1 MFNRDIIQWFLDKQD
16 NNTLKT
22 VLTRLAGVVA
32 MNDNPESIKRQLINA
47 LESKAIKFGF
57 EDSSRYD
64 DLKKKAGAADY
75 IWSVICDLSL
85 DCNTLMIKNFIGYY
99 GDKNDG
105 QGVQETLQLLRDKVS
120 DLSEKNQ
127 QLDIESKQQSTE
139 IDNLL
144 TIKDKQ
150 RKQLKENEEVIAK
163 QAKEIEKLRAAQ
175 SFLKKRIENLFSQNS
190 YLRNRK
196 SYTSEVINY
205 ENEKQVFA
213 VLKNNAKACGLNFN
227 SDDLINFYTS
237 VKSSRLTIIEGISG
251 TGKSKLVDLY
261 GRTLGLDDNGHMLIV
276 PVSPGWTD
284 DTDILGYLDNSSMQY
299 KESSIGL
306 VSFLVEAS
314 KHPDKPFLVCFDEMN
329 LAKVEYYFAQFISIL
344 ENDVNNRILRIYN
357 PKEEIN
363 VTNAAE
369 YPAEIRLGENI
380 IFCGTINVDES
391 TYRLSDKVL
400 DRANLIK
407 LQDCDFSVYDDEKP
421 VFIVV
426 DVTLVDKPKSQGL
439 TDDELSLLDELN
451 EKLKNVNPRFC
462 FAHRVVN
469 QISRY
474 LDAIPEN
481 DIDYTR
487 EKALDKLIVQKILPK
502 VRGTEEQVRD
512 LIGYIEDD
520 NYVSGIIDKY
530 LNDGKVE
537 YPVTR
542 KALKEKAKE
551 LRNYGYIG

>member
-85 DCNTLMIKNFIGYY
+85 DCNTLMIKNLIGYY

-105 QGVQETLQLLRDKVS
+105 QGVQETLQLLRDKVD
-120 DLSEKNQ
+120 DLGEKNQ
-127 QLDIESKQQSTE
+127 QLNIKNKEQSKE
-139 IDNLL
+139 IDELL
-144 TIKDKQ
+144 NIRDEQ

-163 QAKEIEKLRAAQ
+163 QVKEIEELRASQAA
-175 SFLKKRIENLFSQNS
+175 LKEQVENLFSQNS

-205 ENEKQVFA
+205 ENEKQVFS
-213 VLKNNAKACGLNFN
+213 VLKNNAIACGLNFN

-237 VKSSRLTIIEGISG
+237 VKSARLTIIEGISG

-284 DTDILGYLDNSSMQY
+284 DTDILGYLDNSLMQY

-357 PKEEIN
+357 PKEEIY

-407 LQDCDFSVYDDEKP
+407 LQDCDFSVYDDERP

-439 TDDELSLLDELN
+439 MDDELSLLDELN

>member
-22 VLTRLAGVVA
+22 VLTRLAGVVT

-64 DLKKKAGAADY
+64 DLKKKSGAADY

-105 QGVQETLQLLRDKVS
+105 QGVQETLQLLRDKVD
-120 DLSEKNQ
+120 DLGEKNQ
-127 QLDIESKQQSTE
+127 QLDIKNKEQSKE
-139 IDNLL
+139 IDELL
-144 TIKDKQ
+144 NIRDEQ

-163 QAKEIEKLRAAQ
+163 QVKEIEELRASQAA
-175 SFLKKRIENLFSQNS
+175 LKEQVENLFSQNS

-205 ENEKQVFA
+205 ENEKQVFS
-213 VLKNNAKACGLNFN
+213 VLRNNAIACGLNFN

-237 VKSSRLTIIEGISG
+237 VKSARLTIIEGISG

-284 DTDILGYLDNSSMQY
+284 DTDILGYLDNSLMQY

-363 VTNAAE
+363 VTNADE

-407 LQDCDFSVYDDEKP
+407 LQDSDFSVYDDERP

-426 DVTLVDKPKSQGL
+426 DVTLVDKPKPQGL

-520 NYVSGIIDKY
+520 NYVSGVIDKY

>member
-1 MFNRDIIQWFLDKQD
+1 MFNRDVIQWFLDKQD
-16 NNTLKT
+16 TNTLKT
-22 VLTRLAGVVA
+22 ILIRLAGVVA
-32 MNDNPESIKRQLINA
+32 MNDNPESIKRQLINV

-57 EDSSRYD
+57 EDSSKYG
-64 DLKKKAGAADY
+64 DLKKKAGVADY

-105 QGVQETLQLLRDKVS
+105 QGVQETLQLLRDKVD
-120 DLSEKNQ
+120 DLGEKNQ
-127 QLDIESKQQSTE
+127 QLDIKNKEQSKE
-139 IDNLL
+139 INELL
-144 TIKDKQ
+144 NIRDEQ
-150 RKQLKENEEVIAK
+150 RKQLKANKEEIAK
-163 QAKEIEKLRAAQ
+163 QVKEIEELRASQAA
-175 SFLKKRIENLFSQNS
+175 LKEQVENLFSQNS

-205 ENEKQVFA
+205 ENEKQVFS
-213 VLKNNAKACGLNFN
+213 VLRNNAIACGLNFN

-237 VKSSRLTIIEGISG
+237 VKSARLTIIEGISG

-284 DTDILGYLDNSSMQY
+284 DTDILGYLDNSLMQY

-363 VTNAAE
+363 VTNADE

-407 LQDCDFSVYDDEKP
+407 LQDSDFSVYDDERP

-426 DVTLVDKPKSQGL
+426 DVTLVDKPKPQGL

-512 LIGYIEDD
+512 LIGYIKDD
-520 NYVSGIIDKY
+520 NYVSGVIDKY

>member
-16 NNTLKT
+16 NNTLKI

-64 DLKKKAGAADY
+64 DLKKKSGAADY
-75 IWSVICDLSL
+75 IWSIICDLSL

-105 QGVQETLQLLRDKVS
+105 QGVQETLQLLRDKV
-120 DLSEKNQ
+120 DDFGEKNQ
-127 QLDIESKQQSTE
+127 QLDIKNKEQSKE
-139 IDNLL
+139 IDELL
-144 TIKDKQ
+144 NIRDEQ

-163 QAKEIEKLRAAQ
+163 QVKEIEELRASQAA
-175 SFLKKRIENLFSQNS
+175 LKEQVENLFSQNS

-205 ENEKQVFA
+205 ENEKQVFS
-213 VLKNNAKACGLNFN
+213 VLRNNAIACGLNFN

-237 VKSSRLTIIEGISG
+237 VKSARLTIIEGISG

-284 DTDILGYLDNSSMQY
+284 DTDILGYLDNSLMQY

-426 DVTLVDKPKSQGL
+426 YVTLVDKPKSQGL

>member
-1 MFNRDIIQWFLDKQD
+1 MFNRDVIQWFLDKQD
-16 NNTLKT
+16 TNTLKRI
-22 VLTRLAGVVA
+22 LIRLAGVVA
-32 MNDNPESIKRQLINA
+32 MNDNPESIKRQLINV

-57 EDSSRYD
+57 EDSSKYD
-64 DLKKKAGAADY
+64 DLKKKAGVADY

-105 QGVQETLQLLRDKVS
+105 QGVQETLQLLRDKVD
-120 DLSEKNQ
+120 DLGEKNQ
-127 QLDIESKQQSTE
+127 QLDIKNKEQSKE
-139 IDNLL
+139 INELL
-144 TIKDKQ
+144 NIRDEQ
-150 RKQLKENEEVIAK
+150 RKQLKANKEEIAK
-163 QAKEIEKLRAAQ
+163 QVKEIEELRAAQ
-175 SFLKKRIENLFSQNS
+175 AFLKKRVENLFAQNS

-314 KHPDKPFLVCFDEMN
+314 KYPDKPFLVCFDEMN

-363 VTNAAE
+363 VTNADE

-407 LQDCDFSVYDDEKP
+407 LQDSDFSVYDDERP

-426 DVTLVDKPKSQGL
+426 DVTLVDKPKPQGL

-481 DIDYTR
+481 NIDYTR

-520 NYVSGIIDKY
+520 NYVSGVIDKY

>member
-1 MFNRDIIQWFLDKQD
+1 MFNKEVIKWFLDKQN
-16 NNTLKT
+16 NNTLKK
-22 VLTRLAGVVA
+22 VLTELANV
-32 MNDNPESIKRQLINA
+32 DLKEDSPESIKNQLISA
-47 LESKAIKFGF
+47 LQIKAKRYGF
-57 EDSSRYD
+57 QDRIGYD
-64 DLKKKAGAADY
+64 NLKEKVGLEYY

-85 DCNTLMIKNFIGYY
+85 DCNTLMIKTFIGYY
-99 GDKNDG
+99 DSKDSENRL
-105 QGVQETLQLLRDKVS
+105 QETLQLLRDKV
-120 DLSEKNQ
+120 DTLVGKNQ
-127 QLDIESKQQSTE
+127 QLYMKNKQQSKE

-144 TIKDKQ
+144 TTKDEQ
-150 RKQLKENEEVIAK
+150 RKQLKKNEELISK
-163 QAKEIEKLRAAQ
+163 QAMQINELREDKTALEEKV
-175 SFLKKRIENLFSQNS
+175 ENLLAQNS

-205 ENEKQVFA
+205 EDEKQVFA
-213 VLKNNAKACGLNFN
+213 LFENNAKACGLNFN
-227 SDDLINFYTS
+227 SEDLINFYTA

-261 GRTLGLDDNGHMLIV
+261 GRTLGLDDNGHMLII

-284 DTDILGYLDNSSMQY
+284 DTDILGYLDNSAMKY
-299 KESSIGL
+299 RESSIGL
-306 VSFLVEAS
+306 VSFLIEAS

-357 PKEEIN
+357 SKEEMYVN
-363 VTNAAE
+363 NADE

-400 DRANLIK
+400 DRATLIK

-421 VFIVV
+421 TFKVV
-426 DVTLVDKPKSQGL
+426 DLTLIDKPNLEGL

-451 EKLKNVNPRFC
+451 EKLKKVNPRFC
-462 FAHRVVN
+462 FAHRVVK
-469 QISRY
+469 QIARY
-474 LDAIPEN
+474 LEAIPEN
-481 DIDYTR
+481 DIGYTR
-487 EKALDKLIVQKILPK
+487 KKALDKLIVQKILPK
-502 VRGTEEQVRD
+502 VRGTEEQVKD
-512 LIGYIEDD
+512 LIGYVEDN

-530 LNDGKVE
+530 LNDGVVE
-537 YPVTR
+537 YPVAR

>member
-1 MFNRDIIQWFLDKQD
+1 
-16 NNTLKT
+16 
-22 VLTRLAGVVA
+22 
-32 MNDNPESIKRQLINA
+32 MNDNPESIKRQLINV

-57 EDSSRYD
+57 EDSSKYG
-64 DLKKKAGAADY
+64 DLKKKAGVADY

-105 QGVQETLQLLRDKVS
+105 QGVQETLQLLRDKVD
-120 DLSEKNQ
+120 DLGEKNQ
-127 QLDIESKQQSTE
+127 QLDIKNKEQSKE
-139 IDNLL
+139 INELL
-144 TIKDKQ
+144 NIRDEQ
-150 RKQLKENEEVIAK
+150 RKQLKANKEEIAK
-163 QAKEIEKLRAAQ
+163 QVKEIEELRAAQ
-175 SFLKKRIENLFSQNS
+175 AFLKKRVENLFAQNS

-314 KHPDKPFLVCFDEMN
+314 KYPDKPFLVCFDEMN

-363 VTNAAE
+363 VTNADE

-407 LQDCDFSVYDDEKP
+407 LQDSDFSVYDDERP

-426 DVTLVDKPKSQGL
+426 DVTLVDKPKPQGL

-520 NYVSGIIDKY
+520 NYVSGVIDKY

>member
-22 VLTRLAGVVA
+22 VLTRLAGVVT

-64 DLKKKAGAADY
+64 DLKKKSGAADY

-105 QGVQETLQLLRDKVS
+105 QGVQETLQLLRDKVD
-120 DLSEKNQ
+120 DLGEKNQ
-127 QLDIESKQQSTE
+127 QLDIKNKEQSKE
-139 IDNLL
+139 IDELL
-144 TIKDKQ
+144 NIRDEQ

-163 QAKEIEKLRAAQ
+163 QVKEIEELRASQAA
-175 SFLKKRIENLFSQNS
+175 LKEQVENLFSQNS

-205 ENEKQVFA
+205 ENEKQVFS
-213 VLKNNAKACGLNFN
+213 VLRNNAIACGLNFN

-237 VKSSRLTIIEGISG
+237 VKSARLTIIEGISG

-261 GRTLGLDDNGHMLIV
+261 GRTLGLDDNGHLLIV

-284 DTDILGYLDNSSMQY
+284 DTDILGYLDNSLMQY

-363 VTNAAE
+363 VTNADE

-407 LQDCDFSVYDDEKP
+407 LQDSDFSVYDDERP

-426 DVTLVDKPKSQGL
+426 DVTLVDKPKPQGL

-520 NYVSGIIDKY
+520 NYVSGVIDKY

>member
-1 MFNRDIIQWFLDKQD
+1 MFNRDVIQWFLDKLD
-16 NNTLKT
+16 TNTLKT
-22 VLTRLAGVVA
+22 ILIRLAGVVA
-32 MNDNPESIKRQLINA
+32 MNDNPESIKRQLINV

-57 EDSSRYD
+57 EDSSKYD
-64 DLKKKAGAADY
+64 DLKKKAGVADY

-105 QGVQETLQLLRDKVS
+105 QGVQETLQLLRDKVD
-120 DLSEKNQ
+120 DLGEKNQ
-127 QLDIESKQQSTE
+127 QLDIKNKEQSKE
-139 IDNLL
+139 INELL
-144 TIKDKQ
+144 NIRDEQ
-150 RKQLKENEEVIAK
+150 RKQLKANKEEIAK
-163 QAKEIEKLRAAQ
+163 QVKEIEELRAAQ
-175 SFLKKRIENLFSQNS
+175 AFLKKRVENLFAQNS

-314 KHPDKPFLVCFDEMN
+314 KYPDKPFLVCFDEMN

-363 VTNAAE
+363 VTNADE

-407 LQDCDFSVYDDEKP
+407 LQDSDFSVYDDERP

-426 DVTLVDKPKSQGL
+426 DVTLVDKPKPQGL

-481 DIDYTR
+481 NIDYTR

-520 NYVSGIIDKY
+520 NYVSGVIDKY

>member
-64 DLKKKAGAADY
+64 DLKKKSGAADY

-105 QGVQETLQLLRDKVS
+105 QGVQETLQLLRDKVD
-120 DLSEKNQ
+120 DLGEKNQ
-127 QLDIESKQQSTE
+127 QLDIKNKEQSKE
-139 IDNLL
+139 IDELL
-144 TIKDKQ
+144 NIRDEQ

-163 QAKEIEKLRAAQ
+163 QVKEIEELRASQAA
-175 SFLKKRIENLFSQNS
+175 LKEQVENLFSQNS

-205 ENEKQVFA
+205 ENEKQVFS
-213 VLKNNAKACGLNFN
+213 VLRNNAIACGLNFN

-237 VKSSRLTIIEGISG
+237 VKSARLTIIEGISG

-284 DTDILGYLDNSSMQY
+284 DTDILGYLDNSLMQY

-363 VTNAAE
+363 VTNADE

-407 LQDCDFSVYDDEKP
+407 LQDSDFSVYDDERP

-426 DVTLVDKPKSQGL
+426 DVTLVDKPKPQGL

-520 NYVSGIIDKY
+520 NYVSGVIDKY

>member
-64 DLKKKAGAADY
+64 DLKKKSGAADY

-105 QGVQETLQLLRDKVS
+105 QGVQETLQLLRDKVD
-120 DLSEKNQ
+120 DLGEKNQ
-127 QLDIESKQQSTE
+127 QLDIKNKEQSKE
-139 IDNLL
+139 IDELL
-144 TIKDKQ
+144 NIRDEQ

-163 QAKEIEKLRAAQ
+163 QVKEIEELRASQAA
-175 SFLKKRIENLFSQNS
+175 LKEQVENLFSQNS

-205 ENEKQVFA
+205 ENEKQVFS
-213 VLKNNAKACGLNFN
+213 VLRNNAIACGLNFN

-237 VKSSRLTIIEGISG
+237 VKSARLTIIEGISG

-284 DTDILGYLDNSSMQY
+284 DTDILGYLDNSLMQY

-314 KHPDKPFLVCFDEMN
+314 KHHDKPFLVCFDEMN

-363 VTNAAE
+363 VTNADE

-407 LQDCDFSVYDDEKP
+407 LQDSDFSVYDDERP

-426 DVTLVDKPKSQGL
+426 DVTLVDKPKPQGL

-520 NYVSGIIDKY
+520 NYVSGVIDKY
-530 LNDGKVE
+530 LNDGKEE

>member
-22 VLTRLAGVVA
+22 VLTRLAGVVT

-64 DLKKKAGAADY
+64 DLKKKSGAADY

-105 QGVQETLQLLRDKVS
+105 QGVQETLQLLRDKVD
-120 DLSEKNQ
+120 DLGEKNQ
-127 QLDIESKQQSTE
+127 QLDIKNKEQSKE
-139 IDNLL
+139 IDELL
-144 TIKDKQ
+144 NIRDEQ

-163 QAKEIEKLRAAQ
+163 QVKEIEELRASQAA
-175 SFLKKRIENLFSQNS
+175 LKEQVENLFSQNS

-205 ENEKQVFA
+205 ENEKQVFS
-213 VLKNNAKACGLNFN
+213 VLRNNAIACGLNFN

-237 VKSSRLTIIEGISG
+237 VKSARLTIIEGISG

-284 DTDILGYLDNSSMQY
+284 DTDILGYLDNSLMQY

-363 VTNAAE
+363 VTNADE

-407 LQDCDFSVYDDEKP
+407 LQDSDFGVYDDERP

-426 DVTLVDKPKSQGL
+426 DVTLVDKPKPQGL

-520 NYVSGIIDKY
+520 NYVSGVIDKY

>member
-64 DLKKKAGAADY
+64 DLKKKSGAADY

-105 QGVQETLQLLRDKVS
+105 QGVQETLQLLRDKVD
-120 DLSEKNQ
+120 DLGEKNQ
-127 QLDIESKQQSTE
+127 QLDIKNKEQSKE
-139 IDNLL
+139 IHELL
-144 TIKDKQ
+144 NIRDEQ

-163 QAKEIEKLRAAQ
+163 QVKEIEELRASQAA
-175 SFLKKRIENLFSQNS
+175 LKEQVENLFSQNS

-205 ENEKQVFA
+205 ENEKQVFS
-213 VLKNNAKACGLNFN
+213 VLRNNAIACGLNFN

-237 VKSSRLTIIEGISG
+237 VKSARLTIIEGISG

-284 DTDILGYLDNSSMQY
+284 DTDILGYLDNSLMQY

-363 VTNAAE
+363 VTNADE

-407 LQDCDFSVYDDEKP
+407 LQDSDFSVYDDERP

-426 DVTLVDKPKSQGL
+426 DVTLVDKPKPQGL

-520 NYVSGIIDKY
+520 NYVSGVIDKY

>member
-64 DLKKKAGAADY
+64 DLKKKSGAADY

-85 DCNTLMIKNFIGYY
+85 DCNTLMINNFIGYY

-105 QGVQETLQLLRDKVS
+105 QGVQETLQLLRDKVD
-120 DLSEKNQ
+120 DLGEKNQ
-127 QLDIESKQQSTE
+127 QLDIKNKEQSKE
-139 IDNLL
+139 IDELL
-144 TIKDKQ
+144 NIRDEQ

-163 QAKEIEKLRAAQ
+163 QVKEIEELRASQAA
-175 SFLKKRIENLFSQNS
+175 LKEQVENLFSQNS

-205 ENEKQVFA
+205 ENEKQVFS
-213 VLKNNAKACGLNFN
+213 VLRNNAIACGLNFN

-237 VKSSRLTIIEGISG
+237 VKSARLTIIEGISG

-261 GRTLGLDDNGHMLIV
+261 GRTLGLYDNGHMLIV

-284 DTDILGYLDNSSMQY
+284 DTDILGYLDNSLMQY

-363 VTNAAE
+363 VTNADE

-407 LQDCDFSVYDDEKP
+407 LQDSDFSVYDDEKP

-426 DVTLVDKPKSQGL
+426 DVTLVDKPKPQGL

-520 NYVSGIIDKY
+520 NYVSGVIDKY

>member
-1 MFNRDIIQWFLDKQD
+1 MYNRDVIQWFLDKQD
-16 NNTLKT
+16 TNTLKT
-22 VLTRLAGVVA
+22 ILIRLAGVVA
-32 MNDNPESIKRQLINA
+32 MNDNPESIKRQLINV

-57 EDSSRYD
+57 EDSSKYD
-64 DLKKKAGAADY
+64 DLKKKAGVADY

-105 QGVQETLQLLRDKVS
+105 QGVQETLQLLRDKVD
-120 DLSEKNQ
+120 DLGEKNQ
-127 QLDIESKQQSTE
+127 QLDIKNKEQSKE
-139 IDNLL
+139 INELL
-144 TIKDKQ
+144 NIRDEQ
-150 RKQLKENEEVIAK
+150 RKQLKANKEEIAK
-163 QAKEIEKLRAAQ
+163 QVREIEELRAAQ
-175 SFLKKRIENLFSQNS
+175 AFLKKRVENLFAQNS

-314 KHPDKPFLVCFDEMN
+314 KYPDKPFLVCFDEMN

-363 VTNAAE
+363 VTNADE

-407 LQDCDFSVYDDEKP
+407 LQDSDFSVYDDERP

-426 DVTLVDKPKSQGL
+426 DVTLVDKPKPQGL

-481 DIDYTR
+481 EIDYTR

-520 NYVSGIIDKY
+520 NYVSGVIDKY

>member
-64 DLKKKAGAADY
+64 DLKKKSGAADY

-105 QGVQETLQLLRDKVS
+105 QGVQETLQLLRDKVD
-120 DLSEKNQ
+120 DLGEKNQ
-127 QLDIESKQQSTE
+127 QLDIKNKEQSKE
-139 IDNLL
+139 IDELL
-144 TIKDKQ
+144 NIRDEH

-163 QAKEIEKLRAAQ
+163 QVKEIEELRASQAA
-175 SFLKKRIENLFSQNS
+175 LKEQVENLFSQNS

-205 ENEKQVFA
+205 ENEKQVFS
-213 VLKNNAKACGLNFN
+213 VLRNNAIACGLNFN

-237 VKSSRLTIIEGISG
+237 VKSARLTIIEGISG

-284 DTDILGYLDNSSMQY
+284 DTDILGYLDNSLMQY

-363 VTNAAE
+363 VTNADE

-407 LQDCDFSVYDDEKP
+407 LQDSDFSVYDDERP

-426 DVTLVDKPKSQGL
+426 DVTLVDKPKPQGL

-520 NYVSGIIDKY
+520 NYVSGVIDKY

>member
-1 MFNRDIIQWFLDKQD
+1 M
-16 NNTLKT
+16 
-22 VLTRLAGVVA
+22 
-32 MNDNPESIKRQLINA
+32 
-47 LESKAIKFGF
+47 
-57 EDSSRYD
+57 
-64 DLKKKAGAADY
+64 
-75 IWSVICDLSL
+75 
-85 DCNTLMIKNFIGYY
+85 
-99 GDKNDG
+99 
-105 QGVQETLQLLRDKVS
+105 
-120 DLSEKNQ
+120 
-127 QLDIESKQQSTE
+127 
-139 IDNLL
+139 
-144 TIKDKQ
+144 
-150 RKQLKENEEVIAK
+150 
-163 QAKEIEKLRAAQ
+163 
-175 SFLKKRIENLFSQNS
+175 
-190 YLRNRK
+190 
-196 SYTSEVINY
+196 
-205 ENEKQVFA
+205 FA

-474 LDAIPEN
+474 LDAIPGN

>member
-163 QAKEIEKLRAAQ
+163 QAKEIEELRAAQ
-175 SFLKKRIENLFSQNS
+175 SVLKKRIENLFSQNS

-299 KESSIGL
+299 QESSIGL

>member
-1 MFNRDIIQWFLDKQD
+1 
-16 NNTLKT
+16 
-22 VLTRLAGVVA
+22 
-32 MNDNPESIKRQLINA
+32 MNDNPESIKRQLINV

-85 DCNTLMIKNFIGYY
+85 DCNTRMIKNFIGYY

-105 QGVQETLQLLRDKVS
+105 NGVQETLQLLRDKVS

-127 QLDIESKQQSTE
+127 QLDIKSKQQSTE

-163 QAKEIEKLRAAQ
+163 QVKEIEELKASQA
-175 SFLKKRIENLFSQNS
+175 FLKKRVENLFAQNS
-190 YLRNRK
+190 YLRNRR

-227 SDDLINFYTS
+227 SEDLINFYTS

-284 DTDILGYLDNSSMQY
+284 DTDILGYLDNSLMQY

-426 DVTLVDKPKSQGL
+426 DVTLVDKLKSQGL

-474 LDAIPEN
+474 LDAVPEN
-481 DIDYTR
+481 DIGYTR

-520 NYVSGIIDKY
+520 NYVSGIIDQY

>member
-64 DLKKKAGAADY
+64 DLKKKSGAADY

-105 QGVQETLQLLRDKVS
+105 QGVQETLQLLRDKVD
-120 DLSEKNQ
+120 DLGEKNQ
-127 QLDIESKQQSTE
+127 QLDIKNKEQSKE
-139 IDNLL
+139 IDELL
-144 TIKDKQ
+144 NIRDEQ

-163 QAKEIEKLRAAQ
+163 QVKEIEELRASQAA
-175 SFLKKRIENLFSQNS
+175 LKEQVENLFSQNS

-205 ENEKQVFA
+205 ENEKQVFS
-213 VLKNNAKACGLNFN
+213 VLRNNAIACGLNFN

-237 VKSSRLTIIEGISG
+237 VKSARLTIIEGISG

-284 DTDILGYLDNSSMQY
+284 DTDILGYLDNSLMQY

-363 VTNAAE
+363 VTNADE

-407 LQDCDFSVYDDEKP
+407 LQDSDFSVYDDERP

-426 DVTLVDKPKSQGL
+426 DVTLVDKPKPQGL

-512 LIGYIEDD
+512 LIGYLEDD
-520 NYVSGIIDKY
+520 NYVSGVIDKY

>member
-1 MFNRDIIQWFLDKQD
+1 
-16 NNTLKT
+16 
-22 VLTRLAGVVA
+22 

-64 DLKKKAGAADY
+64 DLKKKSGAADY

-105 QGVQETLQLLRDKVS
+105 QGVQETLQLLRDKVD
-120 DLSEKNQ
+120 DLGEKNQ
-127 QLDIESKQQSTE
+127 QLDIKNKEQSKE
-139 IDNLL
+139 IDELL
-144 TIKDKQ
+144 NIRDEQ

-163 QAKEIEKLRAAQ
+163 QVKEIEELRASQAA
-175 SFLKKRIENLFSQNS
+175 LKEQVENLFSQNS

-205 ENEKQVFA
+205 ENEKQVFS
-213 VLKNNAKACGLNFN
+213 VLRNNAIACGLNFN

-237 VKSSRLTIIEGISG
+237 VKSARLTIIEGISG

-284 DTDILGYLDNSSMQY
+284 DTDILGYLDNSLMQY

-363 VTNAAE
+363 VTNADE

-407 LQDCDFSVYDDEKP
+407 LQDSDFSVYDDERP

-426 DVTLVDKPKSQGL
+426 DVTLVDKPKPQGL

-520 NYVSGIIDKY
+520 NYVSGVIDKY

>member
-32 MNDNPESIKRQLINA
+32 MNDNPESIKRQLINV

-57 EDSSRYD
+57 EDSSKYD
-64 DLKKKAGAADY
+64 DLKKKAGVADY

-105 QGVQETLQLLRDKVS
+105 QGVQETLQLLRDKVD
-120 DLSEKNQ
+120 DLGEKNQ
-127 QLDIESKQQSTE
+127 QLDIKNKEQSKE
-139 IDNLL
+139 INELL
-144 TIKDKQ
+144 NIRDEQ
-150 RKQLKENEEVIAK
+150 RKQLKANKEEIAK
-163 QAKEIEKLRAAQ
+163 QVREIEELRAAQ
-175 SFLKKRIENLFSQNS
+175 AFLKKRVENLFAQNS

-314 KHPDKPFLVCFDEMN
+314 KYPDKPFLVCFDEMN

-363 VTNAAE
+363 VTNADE

-407 LQDCDFSVYDDEKP
+407 LQDSDFSVYDDERP

-426 DVTLVDKPKSQGL
+426 DVTLVDKPKPQGL

-481 DIDYTR
+481 EIDYTR

-520 NYVSGIIDKY
+520 NYVSGVIDKY

>member
-1 MFNRDIIQWFLDKQD
+1 MFNRDVIQWFLDKQD
-16 NNTLKT
+16 TNTLKT
-22 VLTRLAGVVA
+22 ILIRLAGVVA
-32 MNDNPESIKRQLINA
+32 MNDNPESIKRQLINV

-57 EDSSRYD
+57 EDSSKYD
-64 DLKKKAGAADY
+64 DLKKKAGVADY

-105 QGVQETLQLLRDKVS
+105 QGVQETLQLLRDKVD
-120 DLSEKNQ
+120 DLGEKNQ
-127 QLDIESKQQSTE
+127 QLDIKNKEQSKE
-139 IDNLL
+139 INELL
-144 TIKDKQ
+144 NIRDEQ
-150 RKQLKENEEVIAK
+150 RKQLKANKEEIAK
-163 QAKEIEKLRAAQ
+163 QVKEIEELRAAQ
-175 SFLKKRIENLFSQNS
+175 AFLKKRVENLFAQNS

-314 KHPDKPFLVCFDEMN
+314 KYPDKPFLVCFDEMN

-363 VTNAAE
+363 VTNADE

-407 LQDCDFSVYDDEKP
+407 LQDSDFSVYDDERP

-426 DVTLVDKPKSQGL
+426 DVTLVDKPKPQGL

-481 DIDYTR
+481 NIDYTR

-520 NYVSGIIDKY
+520 NYVSGVIDKY

-551 LRNYGYIG
+551 LRNYGYIC

>member
-105 QGVQETLQLLRDKVS
+105 QGVQETLQLLRDKVD
-120 DLSEKNQ
+120 DLGEKNQ
-127 QLDIESKQQSTE
+127 QLDIKNKEQSKE
-139 IDNLL
+139 IDELL
-144 TIKDKQ
+144 NIRDEQ

-163 QAKEIEKLRAAQ
+163 QVKEIEELRASQAA
-175 SFLKKRIENLFSQNS
+175 LKEQVENLFSQNS

-205 ENEKQVFA
+205 ENEKQVFS
-213 VLKNNAKACGLNFN
+213 VLRNNAIACGLNFN

-237 VKSSRLTIIEGISG
+237 VKSARLTIIEGISG

-284 DTDILGYLDNSSMQY
+284 DTDILGYLDNSLMQY

-363 VTNAAE
+363 VTNADE

-407 LQDCDFSVYDDEKP
+407 LQDSDFSVYDDERP

-426 DVTLVDKPKSQGL
+426 DVTLVDKPKPQGL

-520 NYVSGIIDKY
+520 NYVSGVIDKY

>member
-1 MFNRDIIQWFLDKQD
+1 MFNRDVIQWFLDKQD
-16 NNTLKT
+16 TNTLKT
-22 VLTRLAGVVA
+22 ILIRLAGVVA
-32 MNDNPESIKRQLINA
+32 MNDNPESIKRQLINV

-57 EDSSRYD
+57 EDSSKYD
-64 DLKKKAGAADY
+64 DLKKKAGVADY

-105 QGVQETLQLLRDKVS
+105 QGVQETLQLLRDKVD
-120 DLSEKNQ
+120 DLGEKNQ
-127 QLDIESKQQSTE
+127 QLDIKNKEQSKE
-139 IDNLL
+139 INELL
-144 TIKDKQ
+144 NIRDEQ
-150 RKQLKENEEVIAK
+150 RKQLKANKEEIAK
-163 QAKEIEKLRAAQ
+163 QVKEIEELRAAQ
-175 SFLKKRIENLFSQNS
+175 AFLKKRVENLFAQNS

-227 SDDLINFYTS
+227 SDDLINFYIS

-314 KHPDKPFLVCFDEMN
+314 KYPDKPFLVCFDEMN

-363 VTNAAE
+363 VTNADE

-407 LQDCDFSVYDDEKP
+407 LQDSDFSVYDDERP

-426 DVTLVDKPKSQGL
+426 DVTLVDKPKAQGL

-520 NYVSGIIDKY
+520 NYVSGVIDKY

>member
-1 MFNRDIIQWFLDKQD
+1 MFNRDVIQWFLDKQD
-16 NNTLKT
+16 TNTLKT
-22 VLTRLAGVVA
+22 ILIRLAGVVA
-32 MNDNPESIKRQLINA
+32 MNDNPESIKRQLINV

-57 EDSSRYD
+57 EDSSKYD
-64 DLKKKAGAADY
+64 DLKKKAGVADY

-105 QGVQETLQLLRDKVS
+105 QGVQETLQLLRDKVD
-120 DLSEKNQ
+120 DLGEKNQ
-127 QLDIESKQQSTE
+127 QLDIKNKEQSKE
-139 IDNLL
+139 INELL
-144 TIKDKQ
+144 NIRDEQ
-150 RKQLKENEEVIAK
+150 RKQLKANKEEIAK
-163 QAKEIEKLRAAQ
+163 QVKEIEELRAAQ
-175 SFLKKRIENLFSQNS
+175 AFLKKRVENLFAQNS

-306 VSFLVEAS
+306 VSFLVEVS
-314 KHPDKPFLVCFDEMN
+314 KYPDKPFLVCFDEMN

-363 VTNAAE
+363 VTNADE

-407 LQDCDFSVYDDEKP
+407 LQDSDFSVYDDERP

-426 DVTLVDKPKSQGL
+426 DVTLVDKPKPQGL

-481 DIDYTR
+481 NIDYTR

-520 NYVSGIIDKY
+520 NYVSGVIDKY

>member
-64 DLKKKAGAADY
+64 DLKKKSGAADY

-105 QGVQETLQLLRDKVS
+105 QGVQETLQLLRDKVD
-120 DLSEKNQ
+120 DLGEKNQ
-127 QLDIESKQQSTE
+127 QLDIKNKEQSKE
-139 IDNLL
+139 IDELL
-144 TIKDKQ
+144 NIRDEQ

-163 QAKEIEKLRAAQ
+163 QVKEIEELRASQAA
-175 SFLKKRIENLFSQNS
+175 LKEQVENLFSQNS

-205 ENEKQVFA
+205 ENEKQVFS
-213 VLKNNAKACGLNFN
+213 VLRNNAIACGLNFN

-237 VKSSRLTIIEGISG
+237 VKSDRLTIIEGISG

-284 DTDILGYLDNSSMQY
+284 DTDILGYLDNSLMQY

-363 VTNAAE
+363 VTNADE

-407 LQDCDFSVYDDEKP
+407 LQDSDFSVYDDERP

-426 DVTLVDKPKSQGL
+426 DVTLVDKPKPQGL

-520 NYVSGIIDKY
+520 NYVSGVIDKY

>member
-64 DLKKKAGAADY
+64 DLKKKSGAADY

-105 QGVQETLQLLRDKVS
+105 QGVQETLQLLRDKV
-120 DLSEKNQ
+120 DDFGEKNQ
-127 QLDIESKQQSTE
+127 QLDIKNKEQSKE
-139 IDNLL
+139 IDELL
-144 TIKDKQ
+144 NIRDEQ

-163 QAKEIEKLRAAQ
+163 QVKEIEELRASQAA
-175 SFLKKRIENLFSQNS
+175 LKEQVENLFSQNS

-205 ENEKQVFA
+205 ENEKQVFS
-213 VLKNNAKACGLNFN
+213 VLRNNAIACGLNFN

-237 VKSSRLTIIEGISG
+237 VKSARLTIIEGISG

-284 DTDILGYLDNSSMQY
+284 DTDILGYLDNSLMQY

-363 VTNAAE
+363 VTNADE

-407 LQDCDFSVYDDEKP
+407 LQDSDFSVYDDERP

-426 DVTLVDKPKSQGL
+426 DVTLVDKPKPQGL

-520 NYVSGIIDKY
+520 NYVSGVIDKY

>member
-1 MFNRDIIQWFLDKQD
+1 MFNRDVIQWFLDKQD
-16 NNTLKT
+16 TNTLKT
-22 VLTRLAGVVA
+22 ILIRLAGVVA

-64 DLKKKAGAADY
+64 DLKKKSGAADY

-105 QGVQETLQLLRDKVS
+105 QGVQETLQLLRDKVD
-120 DLSEKNQ
+120 DLGEKNQ
-127 QLDIESKQQSTE
+127 QLDIKNKEQSKE
-139 IDNLL
+139 IDELL
-144 TIKDKQ
+144 NIRDEQ

-163 QAKEIEKLRAAQ
+163 QVKEIEELRASQAT
-175 SFLKKRIENLFSQNS
+175 LKEQVENLFSQNS

-205 ENEKQVFA
+205 ENEKQVFS
-213 VLKNNAKACGLNFN
+213 VLRNNAIACGLNFN

-237 VKSSRLTIIEGISG
+237 VKSARLTIIEGISG

-284 DTDILGYLDNSSMQY
+284 DTDILGYLDNSLMQY

-363 VTNAAE
+363 VTNADE

-407 LQDCDFSVYDDEKP
+407 LQDSDFSVYDDERP

-426 DVTLVDKPKSQGL
+426 DVTLVDKPKPQGL

-520 NYVSGIIDKY
+520 NYVSGVIDKY

>member
-1 MFNRDIIQWFLDKQD
+1 MFNRDVIQWFLDKQD
-16 NNTLKT
+16 TNTLKT
-22 VLTRLAGVVA
+22 ILIRLAGVVA
-32 MNDNPESIKRQLINA
+32 MNDNPESIKRQLINV

-57 EDSSRYD
+57 EDSSKYD
-64 DLKKKAGAADY
+64 DLKKKAGVADY

-105 QGVQETLQLLRDKVS
+105 QGVQETLQLLRDKVD
-120 DLSEKNQ
+120 DLGEKNQ
-127 QLDIESKQQSTE
+127 QLDIKNKEQSKE
-139 IDNLL
+139 INELL
-144 TIKDKQ
+144 NIRDEQ
-150 RKQLKENEEVIAK
+150 RKQLKANKEEIAK
-163 QAKEIEKLRAAQ
+163 QVKEIEELRAAQ
-175 SFLKKRIENLFSQNS
+175 AFLKKRVENLFAQNS

-551 LRNYGYIG
+551 LRNYGYIA